1 MFESEF
7 DMNKVVVFTDGACQ
21 GNPGPGGWAA
31 ILQYNDAEK
40 VVSGYEGE
48 TTNNRMEL
56 TAAVEA
62 LRVLKRKC
70 HVEIYTDSQ
79 YVKQGMSAWIFN
91 WRRNGWRTADKK
103 PIKNQDLWMALDE
116 HSQNHEVEWHWVRG
130 HAGHPMNERVD
141 QLAKDALCLGLE
153 QSS

>member
-1 MFESEF
+1 
-7 DMNKVVVFTDGACQ
+7 MNTVVVFTDGACQ

-31 ILQYNDAEK
+31 ILQYNNTEK
-40 VVSGYEGE
+40 MVSGYEPQ

-70 HVEIYTDSQ
+70 LVEIYTDSQ

-116 HSQNHEVEWHWVRG
+116 LSQNHEVQWNWVKG

-141 QLAKDALCLGLE
+141 QLAKEALCFGLE
-153 QSS
+153 QTS

>member
-1 MFESEF
+1 
-7 DMNKVVVFTDGACQ
+7 MNTVVVYTDGACQ

-31 ILQYNDAEK
+31 ILQYNDTEK
-40 VVSGYEGE
+40 VVSGYEVQ

-70 HVEIYTDSQ
+70 SVEIYTDSQ

-116 HSQNHEVEWHWVRG
+116 LSQNHEVKWNWVRG
-130 HAGHPMNERVD
+130 HSGHPMNERVD

-153 QSS
+153 KTS